1 LNKLKLVPEIF
12 SWACS
17 IFYSKLTWVAH
28 MDWTTNITYYPPLSV
43 EYKLSI
49 VQFSCSVSTYVQ
61 VLSNSSLRFWKL
73 TSLGGTVE
81 LETTHRRSCWFLN
94 KHQYHL
100 YIFGLLLSLLSQS
113 LLGTRYICVSS
124 KWKTRVKSKTW
135 RNIWNVRKHVKPFKN
150 MIVGL
155 GGRGKRWFRP

>member
-1 LNKLKLVPEIF
+1 LNKLRLVPEIF

-17 IFYSKLTWVAH
+17 IFDSKLTWVAH
-28 MDWTTNITYYPPLSV
+28 MDWTTNITYHPPLSV
-43 EYKLSI
+43 ENKLSI

-100 YIFGLLLSLLSQS
+100 TLKL
-113 LLGTRYICVSS
+113 
-124 KWKTRVKSKTW
+124 
-135 RNIWNVRKHVKPFKN
+135 
-150 MIVGL
+150 
-155 GGRGKRWFRP
+155 